1 MLRFRMPSLLERL
14 EGHTGTLA
22 FGGAT
27 IKIGEKSEL
36 IGSKAM
42 VTGGAVPLGSEF
54 CRTLV

>member
-1 MLRFRMPSLLERL
+1 MPSLLERL

-54 CRTLV
+54 CRTLVYE